1 MKFSFFKKHRRILL
15 YLVTF
20 LFSLLFIFAGNWFVN
35 RKAVYFENE
44 TPTPQR
50 GRVVEILERRLSES
64 NTGAEGSATENFTL
78 IFSVRLES
86 GPDKGITVRAAQ
98 YADPYYAV
106 KIKEVEAG
114 DRVLIYPMEN
124 RELNLYWSFSE
135 YVRTDALLVLG
146 GIFCLFL
153 FIFGRKKGVNTLVSL
168 VFTCLAVFMVF
179 LPSVL
184 NGLNV
189 YFWSILVC
197 IFIIV
202 MTLLIINGADAKSL
216 VAGIG
221 CTSGVLAAG
230 LLTVIMDRFL
240 KLTGLL
246 DDESMYLYFLNT
258 EYPIDLKAIIFAAII
273 IGAVGAIMDVAISL
287 ASSLL
292 EIREHAKK
300 PSLKLLIHSGFTIGR
315 DMMGTMA
322 NTLILAY
329 IGSSLSVVLLLT
341 AYNNSL
347 LALLNKE
354 MIVVEILQALVGS
367 FGILLTIPLTT
378 IVGAFIYTRRTAAVS
393 PLDTAKKT
401 QMSPVSQE
409 GETDRTA
416 FPDSPAPEKEDGKAM

>member
-1 MKFSFFKKHRRILL
+1 MKILLSKKCKRILV
-15 YLVTF
+15 YLAT
-20 LFSLLFIFAGNWFVN
+20 LLLSLLFIVIGNRYVSRN
-35 RKAVYFENE
+35 AVYFENE
-44 TPTPQR
+44 ASTPQR
-50 GRVVEILERRLSES
+50 GKVMEILERRVSDS
-64 NTGAEGSATENFTL
+64 SVGTEGSVTEDVTL

-98 YADPYYAV
+98 YTDPYYAV
-106 KIKEVEAG
+106 KIKEVEVG
-114 DRVLIYPMEN
+114 DRILIYPMEN
-124 RELNLYWSFSE
+124 ESLNLYWSFSE

-146 GIFCLFL
+146 VVFCLFL
-153 FIFGRKKGVNTLVSL
+153 FLFGRSKGIHTLISL

-184 NGLNV
+184 NGLNI

-202 MTLLIINGADAKSL
+202 MTLLIINGADSKSL

-221 CTSGVLAAG
+221 CISGVLTAG
-230 LLTVIMDRFL
+230 LLTLIMDHFL

-258 EYPIDLKAIIFAAII
+258 EYPINLKAIIFAAII

-292 EIREHAKK
+292 EIREHAKH
-300 PSLKLLIHSGFTIGR
+300 PSLRLLIHSGFTIGR

-378 IVGAFIYTRRTAAVS
+378 IVGAIIYTRRPHEACPPPALKPAEIPTENAAGF
-393 PLDTAKKT
+393 A
-401 QMSPVSQE
+401 QGASQKNSSCA
-409 GETDRTA
+409 D
-416 FPDSPAPEKEDGKAM
+416 

>member
-1 MKFSFFKKHRRILL
+1 MKISLGNKYKRILVYMITIL
-15 YLVTF
+15 L
-20 LFSLLFIFAGNWFVN
+20 SILFIYAGNRFASRN
-35 RKAVYFENE
+35 NVYFEND

-50 GRVVEILERRLSES
+50 GTVVEVLERRVGDS
-64 NTGAEGSATENFTL
+64 NVGAEGSAIEDVTVV
-78 IFSVRLES
+78 FSVRLDS
-86 GPDKGITVRAAQ
+86 GPDKGITVKAAQ
-98 YADPYYAV
+98 YTDPYYAV

-114 DRVLIYPMEN
+114 DRVLVYPMEN
-124 RELNLYWSFSE
+124 EELNLYWSFSE

-146 GIFCLFL
+146 LVFCLFL
-153 FIFGRKKGVNTLVSL
+153 FIFGRTKGINTLISL
-168 VFTCLAVFMVF
+168 AFTCLAVFLVF

-184 NGLNV
+184 NGLNI

-221 CTSGVLAAG
+221 CVSGVLTAG
-230 LLTVIMDRFL
+230 LLTLIMDRFL
-240 KLTGLL
+240 NLTGLL
-246 DDESMYLYFLNT
+246 DDESMFLYFLNA

-292 EIREHAKK
+292 EIQENAKS
-300 PSLKLLIHSGFTIGR
+300 PSFKMLVRSGFTIGR

-347 LALLNKE
+347 LALLNRE
-354 MIVVEILQALVGS
+354 MIVVEILQSLVGS

-378 IVGAFIYTRRTAAVS
+378 IAGAVIYTKKAQRESPPTAQISNENPADLPES
-393 PLDTAKKT
+393 LTQEKDGSLD
-401 QMSPVSQE
+401 
-409 GETDRTA
+409 
-416 FPDSPAPEKEDGKAM
+416 